1 MVVCV
6 AVVLFAAAGEGAGG
20 RYCVTEAVKSPEAR
34 RARGDRQTEDGERGR
49 ERQFLV

>member
-6 AVVLFAAAGEGAGG
+6 DVVLFAAAAGEGR
-20 RYCVTEAVKSPEAR
+20 RYCVTEAVKSPEAKR
-34 RARGDRQTEDGERGR
+34 RWDRQTEDAGAVR